1 MMVVMW
7 QVHVT
12 RATSWVHRHR
22 YPILEQEVLD
32 LVESASDL
40 VRDPLPDG
48 SLRFRWEAED
58 HFGFTYWNDEI
69 SAMKPTEPMVRRML
83 AMAGVLDAWVEGED
97 PAHYFLDPT
106 GSLVQRQPPLQM
118 IYENLEHLIT
128 RGSVALP
135 AEEWQQIVDQEPDF
149 RMSDDVEARLPSGRR
164 RISSPRHAEWLGH
177 PSGRLR
183 SDTHRPARLPARR
196 TARRIVQ
203 H

>member
-118 IYENLEHLIT
+118 IYEKPRAPHHPRQRRPPGRGVAAD
-128 RGSVALP
+128 RGSRTGLP
-135 AEEWQQIVDQEPDF
+135 
-149 RMSDDVEARLPSGRR
+149 DV
-164 RISSPRHAEWLGH
+164 
-177 PSGRLR
+177 
-183 SDTHRPARLPARR
+183 
-196 TARRIVQ
+196 
-203 H
+203 